1 MKWYSFIFE
10 IRYEMEK
17 MPYTMENHFPV
28 AKSSFL
34 GDFPHQL
41 GVYYAYRGGL
51 RLLFVA
57 PKVFSLK

>member
-41 GVYYAYRGGL
+41 GVYLDHISGL
-51 RLLFVA
+51 
-57 PKVFSLK
+57 KFSFQVP